1 MSGGIVYR
9 RALQLLEELQLAGT
23 ADREVL
29 ASLDAAKDLPLLQLL
44 YEAGHEARLAREDLH
59 LRAAGCFL
67 SFAAGNLADDLIDGD
82 CDYLED
88 ALRLGPS
95 TQFLLQ
101 NAAYRCWLS
110 SSSPKEAVQRCADHL
125 ARAAGPNHL
134 EVRTERWT
142 AALFQQVGEGIAGR
156 QWAAYLEVLWGGTV
170 LEDRAARVG
179 LGLGVV
185 AHLAEDVRSGDPRWT
200 TLSDEDKEGVTSW
213 ARDLARGLKRERL
226 RTVDHVLRASS
237 LVLGQAF
244 TP

>member
-9 RALQLLEELQLAGT
+9 TSLRVLEELELAGS

-29 ASLDAAKDLPLLQLL
+29 AALEAAQDAPLLQLL
-44 YEAGHEARLAREDLH
+44 YEAGHEAGLERDDLH

-82 CDYLED
+82 CDYLDD
-88 ALRLGPS
+88 AIRLGPS

-134 EVRTERWT
+134 EVRTQQWT
-142 AALFQQVGEGIAGR
+142 AALFQHVGEAIAGR

-179 LGLGVV
+179 FGIGVV
-185 AHLAEDVRSGDPRWT
+185 GHLAEDIRSGDARWT
-200 TLSDEDKEGVTSW
+200 SMSDDDKAAVRTWALSR
-213 ARDLARGLKRERL
+213 AAALKREGL
-226 RTVDHVLRASS
+226 VTVDHVLRASA
-237 LVLGQAF
+237 LVLGDEVA
-244 TP
+244 P